1 MSKKGSA
8 SNIPADCMPM
18 CRTCSFFKPDKEAS
32 LGECHRFPP
41 TVLPE
46 DNGGV
51 SFSFALTASDEW
63 CGEYIRRVN

>member
-8 SNIPADCMPM
+8 SKIPDDCMPR
-18 CRTCSFFKPDKEAS
+18 CGSCAFFKADKNGD

-41 TVLPE
+41 TLLPE

-51 SFSFALTASDEW
+51 SFSFILTATDEW
-63 CGEYIRRVN
+63 CGEFIRYVS